1 MSWIRPAPVYLG
13 ERGSLAF
20 PWHHTHTHTLESYA
34 EARLLNLST
43 TFEQGDLTAKEK
55 WVWTMID
62 RRGSAD
68 QAYWIFF
75 FFFVLF
81 LLSCFSFPEFCKYLR
96 VWVAFWPPV
105 PKIMVPKCQ
114 CKNQINNHRL
124 LNSQNNPCSLPRRV
138 WADNWARGGSAVKIN
153 LCNPALGKISL
164 VFRSQGKGLHNPA
177 FPSVTVLTAVTST
190 GLMIKPS
197 RQNHKD
203 RPCPLPSVSTEK
215 SNLEK
220 RIYR

>member
-1 MSWIRPAPVYLG
+1 MDQTGSCLFGG
-13 ERGSLAF
+13 EGITSISLA
-20 PWHHTHTHTLESYA
+20 PHTHTHLGELCWGKAPQPFYHLW
-34 EARLLNLST
+34 ARRSHCEGEMGMNNDWQERVSWSGIL
-43 TFEQGDLTAKEK
+43 D
-55 WVWTMID
+55 
-62 RRGSAD
+62 
-68 QAYWIFF
+68 FF

>member
-1 MSWIRPAPVYLG
+1 MLRQGSSTFLPPLSKEISLRRRNGYEQWLTGEGQLIR
-13 ERGSLAF
+13 
-20 PWHHTHTHTLESYA
+20 HT
-34 EARLLNLST
+34 
-43 TFEQGDLTAKEK
+43 G
-55 WVWTMID
+55 
-62 RRGSAD
+62 
-68 QAYWIFF
+68 FF
-75 FFFVLF
+75 FFFFLF